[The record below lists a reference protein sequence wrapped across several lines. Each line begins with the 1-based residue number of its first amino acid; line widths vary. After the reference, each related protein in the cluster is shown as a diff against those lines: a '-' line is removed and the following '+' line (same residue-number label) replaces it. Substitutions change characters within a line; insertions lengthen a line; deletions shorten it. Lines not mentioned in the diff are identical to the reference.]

1 MEEKDVFRSLT
12 LATQVGMMVV
22 VLTLGCLFLGLWID
36 SKLQSSPWATLILIA
51 VGILLAIA
59 GAYRLVYPV
68 VEQVVFKQKAEMPTG
83 AILRPLALVTQLGLM
98 AVSPVLIG
106 LFLGLWLDGRLQTRP
121 WVTLFLTALGILVGL
136 VGVYRLS
143 SSLTE
148 RLTEGSKE
156 ENL

>member
-1 MEEKDVFRSLT
+1 MEEKIVVRSLN
-12 LATQVGMMVV
+12 LATQVGLMVV
-22 VLTLGCLFLGLWID
+22 GSILACLFLGLWID
-36 SKLQSSPWATLILIA
+36 GKLHSSPWATLIFIA
-51 VGILLAIA
+51 VGILVAIV

-68 VEQVVFKQKAEMPTG
+68 VEQVTVKQKAEMPTG
-83 AILRPLALVTQLGLM
+83 AILRSLSLVTRLGLM

-106 LFLGLWLDGRLQTRP
+106 LFLGLWLDSRLQTRP

-148 RLTEGSKE
+148 RLTKGSEKG
-156 ENL
+156 NS

>member
-1 MEEKDVFRSLT
+1 LEEKDTFRSLT
-12 LATQVGMMVV
+12 LATQVGVMVV
-22 VLTLGCLFLGLWID
+22 GSILVCLFLGLWID
-36 SKLQSSPWATLILIA
+36 GKLHTSPWATLILLA
-51 VGILLAIA
+51 VGTLVAIV
-59 GAYRLVYPV
+59 GAYRLVYPI
-68 VEQVVFKQKAEMPTG
+68 VEQVTVEQKAEMPTG
-83 AILRPLALVTQLGLM
+83 AILRSLALITRLGLM

-148 RLTEGSKE
+148 RLTEGSKKG
-156 ENL
+156 NL

>member
-1 MEEKDVFRSLT
+1 LEEKDVFHSLT
-12 LATQVGMMVV
+12 LATQVGVLVV

-36 SKLQSSPWATLILIA
+36 GKLHSSPWATLIFIA
-51 VGILLAIA
+51 VGILVSIV

-68 VEQVVFKQKAEMPTG
+68 VEQVTVKQKAEMPTG
-83 AILRPLALVTQLGLM
+83 AILRSLALVTQLGLM

-106 LFLGLWLDGRLQTRP
+106 LFLGLWLDGRLQTSP
-121 WVTLFLTALGILVGL
+121 WVTLFLAVLGILVGL

-148 RLTEGSKE
+148 RLTKGSEKG
-156 ENL
+156 NL